1 MQANKHI
8 CIITQSH
15 LCRNPRV
22 VKEAR
27 LLSRY
32 YDITIINNTYDA
44 SLSIEDEELIAGYNI
59 KLISIAQ
66 LQNKNF
72 ISITDR
78 LIKKLADWLV
88 KFIGIQTHLALGYG
102 AGRFVSAA
110 LKLNADAYIG
120 HQELGLYCGCRL
132 MEHGKR
138 VGFDFEDWYSA
149 DLLPDAM
156 SYRPVKLLRRLE
168 KKALQKGICNI
179 TTSNILAVEL
189 AGAYN
194 CPEPTV
200 VYNVF
205 NKRDDLMQA
214 GKTYE
219 QPLKLFWFSQTIGRG
234 RGLEQL
240 IKLSAVV
247 KFSLE
252 IHLLGNIDIDFRSEL
267 IGIIPAQH
275 QLFFHGLVPDKQ
287 LADKIAGFDIGLA
300 LELATPPSRD
310 LTITNKFFQYIQAG
324 LPVIASHTQGQKE
337 AFEKF
342 KPGIMLS
349 QHYSEDDGIQ
359 LSAWLSNQAELIAA
373 RERSIEAAQYYNWEN
388 QANQLLSAASR
399 LLEAPFNQTKHA
411 C

>member
-1 MQANKHI
+1 MKANKHI

-32 YDITIINNTYDA
+32 YDVTIINNTYDA
-44 SLSIEDEELIAGYNI
+44 ALSIEDEQLITGYNI
-59 KLISIAQ
+59 KLVSISQ
-66 LQNKNF
+66 LQNKNI
-72 ISITDR
+72 ISFTDR
-78 LIKKLADWLV
+78 LIKKIADWLV
-88 KFIGIQTHLALGYG
+88 KFTGIQTHLALGYG
-102 AGRFVSAA
+102 ARRFVSAA

-132 MEHGKR
+132 LDDGKR
-138 VGFDFEDWYSA
+138 VGFDFEDWYSS

-156 SYRPVKLLRRLE
+156 SYRPIKLLRRLE

-179 TTSNILAVEL
+179 TTSNILAAEL
-189 AGAYN
+189 ARVYN
-194 CPEPTV
+194 CTEPAV

-205 NKRDDLMQA
+205 NKRDDLLQTS
-214 GKTYE
+214 KTYE

-234 RGLEQL
+234 RGLEQF

-252 IHLLGNIDIDFRSEL
+252 IHLLGNVDTGFRSKL
-267 IGIIPAQH
+267 IGITPAQH

-287 LADKIAGFDIGLA
+287 LADKIAAFDIGIA
-300 LELATPPSRD
+300 LELSTPPSRD

-324 LPVIASHTQGQKE
+324 LPVIASNTRGQTE

-342 KPGIMLS
+342 EPGIILS

-359 LSAWLSNQAELIAA
+359 LLAWLSNQAELIAA
-373 RERSIEAAQYYNWEN
+373 RKRAIEAAQYYHWEN
-388 QANQLLSAASR
+388 QVDQILSAASR
-399 LLEAPFNQTKHA
+399 LLDAPLNYTEHA
-411 C
+411 

>member
-32 YDITIINNTYDA
+32 YNVTIINNTYDA
-44 SLSIEDEELIAGYNI
+44 ALSIEDEELIAGYNV
-59 KLISIAQ
+59 KLISISQ
-66 LQNKNF
+66 LQNKNI
-72 ISITDR
+72 ISFTDR
-78 LIKKLADWLV
+78 LIKKMADWLV
-88 KFIGIQTHLALGYG
+88 KFTGIQTHLALGYG
-102 AGRFVSAA
+102 ADRFVSAA
-110 LKLNADAYIG
+110 LKLNADAYMG

-132 MEHGKR
+132 LDDGKR

-149 DLLPDAM
+149 DLLPDAI

-189 AGAYN
+189 AGVCN

-205 NKRDDLMQA
+205 NKRDDLLQA
-214 GKTYE
+214 NKTYE

-234 RGLEQL
+234 RGLEQF
-240 IKLSAVV
+240 IKLSTAVNH
-247 KFSLE
+247 SLE
-252 IHLLGNIDIDFRSEL
+252 IHLLGNVDADFRSEL
-267 IGIIPAQH
+267 IGITPAQH
-275 QLFFHGLVPDKQ
+275 QLFFHGPVPDKQ

-324 LPVIASHTQGQKE
+324 LPVIASNTRGQTE
-337 AFEKF
+337 AFKKF

-349 QHYSEDDGIQ
+349 QHYSEYDGIQ

-373 RERSIEAAQYYNWEN
+373 RERAIEAAQYYHWEN